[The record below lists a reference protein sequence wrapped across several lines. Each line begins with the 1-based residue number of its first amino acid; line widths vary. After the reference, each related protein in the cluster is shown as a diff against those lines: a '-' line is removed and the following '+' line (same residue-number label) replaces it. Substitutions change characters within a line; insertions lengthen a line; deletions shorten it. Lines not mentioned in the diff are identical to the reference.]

1 MTSMKKRLII
11 FLVSL
16 GVLFI
21 LCITTF
27 LQHLTSENCI
37 VVGSKND
44 TEGNIL
50 SEIIAQLIEV
60 NLDVKVK
67 REFFLEGTFICFNAL
82 KTQQIDLYVEYTGT
96 AYSAILKKSVQ
107 GKTKEKIREELKQ
120 VFDEKYALTWLSPLG
135 FENSYVLLMQP
146 EVSQKLEI
154 ETLSDLS
161 KALKIGKNLNVAFD
175 PEFFARQ
182 EIEILQQEYGFTF
195 SSLQLIEHALLYMTL
210 KHSVVDVINGYETD
224 GESEGLVVLKDDGD
238 HLPSYEAI
246 PLIRKQLLQKIPDL
260 EPLLK
265 KLDGKISS
273 EHMRQ
278 MNYAVEKKGES
289 IYDVAYTFL
298 CHQSLIN

>member
-1 MTSMKKRLII
+1 MTSMKKRLVI

-21 LCITTF
+21 LCVTTF

-50 SEIIAQLIEV
+50 SEMIAQLIEV
-60 NLDVKVK
+60 NLDIKVK

-96 AYSAILKKSVQ
+96 AYSAILKKPVQ

-120 VFDEKYALTWLSPLG
+120 VFDEKYDMTWLSPLG
-135 FENSYVLLMQP
+135 FENSYVLLMRP
-146 EVSQKLEI
+146 DLSQDLEI

-161 KALKIGKNLNVAFD
+161 KALKQRKDLKVAFD

-182 EIEILQQEYGFTF
+182 EIEILQQKYTCTF

-210 KHSVVDVINGYETD
+210 KHSAVDVINGYETD
-224 GESEGLVVLKDDGD
+224 SETEGLVVLKDDGGY
-238 HLPSYEAI
+238 LPSYEAI
-246 PLIRKQLLQKIPDL
+246 PLVRKKLLQKVPNL

-265 KLDGKISS
+265 KLGGKISS
-273 EHMRQ
+273 KQMRQ

-289 IYDVAYTFL
+289 IYDVAHTFL
-298 CHQSLIN
+298 RQQSLIN